1 MIKMIAI
8 NYPVY
13 TIFGLL
19 ASVYL
24 YIKNKLHQIIF
35 NNVI

>member
-1 MIKMIAI
+1 MIKMTAL

-13 TIFGLL
+13 TMFDLL

-24 YIKNKLHQIIF
+24 YIKNKLHQIVF